1 MMKYTKKFKLKVVGD
16 FNAGNSSLSGVAL
29 KNQIPRQ
36 TLARW
41 IKLCTVF
48 GEEKL
53 ENRKP
58 GIKETPINPETEEQV
73 LQLWKERKRSKY
85 RMRKDLKIK
94 DTHISE
100 WKIRKIYKKYKL
112 IY

>member
-1 MMKYTKKFKLKVVGD
+1 MKYNKKFKLK
-16 FNAGNSSLSGVAL
+16 FIKYFKTKNFSISQIAL
-29 KNQIPRQ
+29 KAQIPKQ

-41 IKLCTVF
+41 IRLYQMF
-48 GEEKL
+48 GEKGL
-53 ENRKP
+53 EDNKP
-58 GIKETPINPETEEQV
+58 GVKEKFINADTETQV

-94 DTHISE
+94 HINISE
-100 WKIRKIYKKYKL
+100 WSINKIYKKYKL